1 MSFGWLSTV
10 DGETRRNEWT
20 DITISPRA
28 LSRIHH
34 NVESTGC
41 HAASRHLFI
50 DWDMT
55 PLRQCSQRCSAGY
68 GSGQASSSTGCSP
81 YGLPFIG
88 RSCGLCCEARC
99 LSSGCFKELH
109 FITTVRVLRRDSNP
123 LPSTAFSDVAKY
135 PYLLRWCRLTGS
147 NR

>member
-1 MSFGWLSTV
+1 M
-10 DGETRRNEWT
+10 
-20 DITISPRA
+20 SPRA
-28 LSRIHH
+28 LSRIHR
-34 NVESTGC
+34 NGKSILGGPV
-41 HAASRHLFI
+41 

-123 LPSTAFSDVAKY
+123 LPSSAISDVAKY
-135 PYLLRWCRLTGS
+135 PYLLCWCRLTDS

>member
-1 MSFGWLSTV
+1 MEGLRPHFPNIQESY
-10 DGETRRNEWT
+10 R
-20 DITISPRA
+20 IS
-28 LSRIHH
+28 LRIHH
-34 NVESTGC
+34 NVENTGC
-41 HAASRHLFI
+41 HAATQHLFV

-68 GSGQASSSTGCSP
+68 GSGQASSSTGYSP

-123 LPSTAFSDVAKY
+123 LPSTAISDVAKY
-135 PYLLRWCRLTGS
+135 PYLLCWCRLTDS

>member
-28 LSRIHH
+28 LSRIHR
-34 NVESTGC
+34 NGKSILGGPV
-41 HAASRHLFI
+41 
-50 DWDMT
+50 DWDMN

-81 YGLPFIG
+81 YGQPFIG

-123 LPSTAFSDVAKY
+123 LPSTAISDVAKY
-135 PYLLRWCRLTGS
+135 PYLLCWCRLTDS